1 MFCSLFTLFGV
12 SPVMDYTITPKE
24 FEQFR
29 TLIYQECGISLNESK
44 KILLVSRLS
53 KRLRTLELD
62 SFQAYYDMVSG
73 ETEGEEF
80 TLLLDLVSTNK
91 TDFFREP
98 KHFDFLRERI
108 LPTLQSTRRVRIWS
122 SASSSGEEPYTI
134 AMTLYDSVPDPER
147 WDFQILASD
156 ISTRV
161 LARAA
166 LGIYEDERVRDLS
179 PDLVER
185 HFLKGT
191 GERAGM
197 IKVKPHISQM
207 VRYRRIN
214 LMDDTFPIKNPLDLI
229 FCRNVMIYFDRP
241 TQAQLV
247 TKFYRY
253 LKPGG
258 YLFIGH
264 SESLQR
270 LEQPF
275 KAVAPTIYQKET

>member
-1 MFCSLFTLFGV
+1 
-12 SPVMDYTITPKE
+12 MDYTITSKE

-29 TLIYQECGISLNESK
+29 ALIYQSCGISLNESK

-53 KRLRTLELD
+53 KRLRALELD

-73 ETEGEEF
+73 ETDGDEF

-185 HFLKGT
+185 HFLKGK
-191 GERAGM
+191 GGRAGM
-197 IKVKPHISQM
+197 IKVKPHVSQM

-214 LMDDTFPIKNPLDLI
+214 LMDETFPIKSPLDLI

-247 TKFYRY
+247 NKFHRY

-270 LEQPF
+270 LDQPF
-275 KAVAPTIYQKET
+275 KAVALTIYQKEA

>member
-1 MFCSLFTLFGV
+1 MLFATYGAPLD
-12 SPVMDYTITPKE
+12 MNYTITPKE

-29 TLIYQECGISLNESK
+29 ALIYQECGISLNESK
-44 KILLVSRLS
+44 KTLLVSRLS

-62 SFQAYYDMVSG
+62 SFQAYYDLLSG
-73 ETEGEEF
+73 QTESDEF

-98 KHFDFLRERI
+98 KHFDFLREQI

-166 LGIYEDERVRDLS
+166 SGVYEGERVRDL
-179 PDLVER
+179 PTGLVER
-185 HFLKGT
+185 HFLKGK

-197 IKVKPHISQM
+197 IKVKPHLSQM
-207 VRYRRIN
+207 VRFRRIN
-214 LMDDTFPIKNPLDLI
+214 LMDDTFPIKSPLDLI
-229 FCRNVMIYFDRP
+229 FCRNVMIYFDHP
-241 TQAQLV
+241 TQTQLV
-247 TKFYRY
+247 TKFHRY

-270 LEQPF
+270 LDQPF
-275 KAVAPTIYQKET
+275 ESVAPTIYRKEG

>member
-12 SPVMDYTITPKE
+12 SPVMDYTITSKE

-29 TLIYQECGISLNESK
+29 ALIYQSCGISLNESK

-53 KRLRTLELD
+53 KRLRALELD
-62 SFQAYYDMVSG
+62 SFQAYCDMVSG
-73 ETEGEEF
+73 ETDGDEF

-197 IKVKPHISQM
+197 IKVKPHVSQM

-275 KAVAPTIYQKET
+275 KAVAPTIYQKEA